1 MIPCEIDSRTKV
13 PFQAFRAHGP
23 QATESGEAEVRGDL
37 SMIRIPKNLL
47 ASSALLALSVGWT
60 AAADAWA
67 TNFIAFGHDSNN
79 VRLAAKAS
87 LDQQP
92 LPIMIGQLKEFL
104 SERKPDKSV
113 VWCLDYLVKRDA
125 ASITQ
130 LHNAIRDIQSTKVIG
145 VYLSWIHPTNTS
157 PEILADV
164 SEWLQ
169 HTSAVVRVRSTALL
183 HEIFSEKDLITVL
196 IDACDS
202 EEFEF
207 AGDPP
212 DRAGQIAKELL
223 LGFRDRGSVM
233 ECLLDTRP
241 RGKRHKY
248 QLLDVS
254 ARLYGITQRFLYSH
268 IGDPLKEEMEALDAI
283 DRLIIQRRNTLRD

>member
-1 MIPCEIDSRTKV
+1 MIN
-13 PFQAFRAHGP
+13 
-23 QATESGEAEVRGDL
+23 
-37 SMIRIPKNLL
+37 IPKHLL
-47 ASSALLALSVGWT
+47 ACSAVLALSIGWA
-60 AAADAWA
+60 AAADDWA
-67 TNFIAFGHDSNN
+67 TNFVGLGHHSNN
-79 VRLAAKAS
+79 VRRAAKAR

-92 LPIMIGQLKEFL
+92 LPITVGQLKEFL
-104 SERKPDKSV
+104 SERKPDNSV
-113 VWCLDYLVKRDA
+113 VSCLDYLVKRDA

-130 LHNAIRDIQSTKVIG
+130 LHSIVRDFQSAKVFG
-145 VYLSWIHPTNTS
+145 VYLAWIHPTNTN

-169 HTSAVVRVRSTALL
+169 HTSAVVRVRGVALL
-183 HEIFSEKDLITVL
+183 NGIVAEKELIMVL

-202 EEFEF
+202 EEPEF
-207 AGDPP
+207 TGDPP

-233 ECLLDTRP
+233 ECLLDTHP

-268 IGDPLKEEMEALDAI
+268 IGDPLKEEMD
-283 DRLIIQRRNTLRD
+283 T

>member
-1 MIPCEIDSRTKV
+1 
-13 PFQAFRAHGP
+13 
-23 QATESGEAEVRGDL
+23 
-37 SMIRIPKNLL
+37 MIRVYKSLL
-47 ASSALLALSVGWT
+47 AASAFLTLSIEWT
-60 AAADAWA
+60 TAADAWT
-67 TNFIAFGHDSNN
+67 TNFIALGHYSNS

-92 LPIMIGQLKEFL
+92 LPITIGQLKDFL

-125 ASITQ
+125 GSITQ
-130 LHNAIRDIQSTKVIG
+130 LHNAVRDIQSTKVLG
-145 VYLSWIHPTNTS
+145 VYLSWIHPTNTN
-157 PEILADV
+157 PEMLADV

-169 HTSAVVRVRSTALL
+169 HTSAVVRVQSVRLL
-183 HEIFSEKDLITVL
+183 HGVFSEKDLITVL
-196 IDACDS
+196 IDVCDS
-202 EEFEF
+202 EEYEF
-207 AGDPP
+207 TGDPP
-212 DRAGQIAKELL
+212 DRAGQVAKELL
-223 LGFRDRGSVM
+223 LGFKDRGGAM
-233 ECLLDTRP
+233 ECLLDTKP

-283 DRLIIQRRNTLRD
+283 DRLIIQRRNAISD